1 MPVVFR
7 RNGGKLGIEMRYG
20 RTSLLDPSWR
30 RWRSLYLGANSIAP
44 PVRQSFFVVA
54 VFCFWPPLFTIYET
68 VGKRNKIAQE
78 ILATEQTYVN
88 SLKVVVQLFL
98 EPLRDPA
105 NKQIITTE
113 DLRSIFSEIEVIL
126 GYNGKLLGEIEQRM
140 EAWSFD
146 SCLGDIFSK
155 MVSV

>member
-1 MPVVFR
+1 MEELLCWIHHGED
-7 RNGGKLGIEMRYG
+7 GGHYPLAQIL
-20 RTSLLDPSWR
+20 SHH
-30 RWRSLYLGANSIAP
+30 LYDNHA
-44 PVRQSFFVVA
+44 FFL
-54 VFCFWPPLFTIYET
+54 FWLPLFTLYKT